1 MMNKQRQHFTILRIC
16 FFIAVI
22 IFITAVC
29 SDFSVR
35 MFYSSTDYTIQVI
48 AGLIAIGLITV
59 TLVLFLLAVPELKRA
74 LLRMFGMD

>member
-1 MMNKQRQHFTILRIC
+1 MSKQRQRFTIVKVC

-22 IFITAVC
+22 IFVTAVC

-35 MFYSSTDYTIQVI
+35 MFYSSTDPTIQVV
-48 AGLIAIGLITV
+48 AGLIAIGFIA
-59 TLVLFLLAVPELKRA
+59 LVLLLFLLAVPELKRA